1 MKIMT
6 LNTHSLQEKEM
17 AKKQR
22 IVAEFI
28 AAQQP
33 EIIALQEVNQTM
45 ANPVLE
51 TLPPRYVAVQDRVAM
66 KSDNYANALQNEL
79 IQLGQTYYFA
89 WLPMK
94 VGYDKYDEGL
104 AIFSKKPILNT
115 RTFRVSGDYDYTNY
129 RIRMALGIQTED
141 GWFFSTHMSW
151 WNDPEEP
158 FAGQWERL
166 QEETADLEQLF
177 LMGDFNGDANVRNET
192 YDLIQSSGWHDTYT
206 LAVTKDNG
214 WTVSGTIDG
223 WHDQEAVE
231 HRRIDLIWSR
241 QEVPVASSEVIFN
254 GLNQPVVSDH
264 FGLIVQYSNEVLP
277 SL

>member
-17 AKKQR
+17 AKKQQ
-22 IVAEFI
+22 IVAQFI
-28 AAQQP
+28 ADQQP

-45 ANPVLE
+45 TNPVLE
-51 TLPPRYVAVQDRVAM
+51 TVSPRYVAVQERIAM

-79 IQLGQTYYFA
+79 IKLDQTYYFA

-115 RTFRVSGDYDYTNY
+115 RTFQVSGDYEYTNY

-158 FAGQWERL
+158 FASQWERL
-166 QEETADLEQLF
+166 KEETADLDQLF

-192 YDLIQSSGWHDTYT
+192 YDLIKSSGWYDTYA
-206 LAVTKDNG
+206 LAVTKDEG

-241 QEVPVASSEVIFN
+241 QQVPVISSEVVFN
-254 GLNQPVVSDH
+254 GLNQPIVSDH
-264 FGLIVQYSNEVLP
+264 FGLMIEYLI
-277 SL
+277 

>member
-115 RTFRVSGDYDYTNY
+115 RTFQVSGDYDYTNY